1 MDVPGF
7 GKIKLNVRET
17 NVSPILQ
24 LCVERN
30 LPSAG
35 WIGFKVEGRGAL
47 TGYGELVENKKKF
60 TDCDEEYII
69 SKNYIYSIDKHVPVK
84 TKVMAWD
91 IEVYSED
98 GNFPDAMKPGNVV
111 FQISCIFL

>member
-1 MDVPGF
+1 M
-7 GKIKLNVRET
+7 
-17 NVSPILQ
+17 SPILQ

-35 WIGFKVEGRGAL
+35 WIGFKVEGRG
-47 TGYGELVENKKKF
+47 GINWYGELGENKKKF

-69 SKNYIYSIDKHVPVK
+69 SKNLYISIDKHVPVK

-91 IEVYSED
+91 IEV
-98 GNFPDAMKPGNVV
+98 
-111 FQISCIFL
+111 